1 MATVAQLEAA
11 LMKADAAGDDAAAR
25 EIAAEIKRV
34 RVAPRAQ
41 TSRTAAVISGIERGM
56 KPVVDAFSYL
66 NPLDYIPNPF
76 TSKKGDARREQQLG
90 TQGARAQK
98 DRPNYYTGGKIAGEV
113 IATAP
118 VGMGVGA
125 GIRLG
130 GKALTNVAPRVASA
144 LEKVGRATITGGAGV
159 RAPTK
164 AAVAAGQN
172 VVAGRGK
179 RMLTRAAGGVLS
191 SAPAAIL
198 TDNDILEAAAGGAII
213 PVLGHMAKFGAGKTF
228 DFLAGRLGE
237 VRAAEILREL
247 VSSNADAITKA
258 LQNAPSKIKASTA
271 EFLASKG
278 LLTPEIAAVTR
289 IATAGKSGGELF
301 DVATERAAG
310 QKRVIDR
317 LRGGKTQT
325 NAMTNIAANKQKL
338 QDVTGPQR
346 EGALTASD
354 VGRTQILPL
363 ERDAAR
369 LRQAASEEVDRA
381 RQLLFAAD
389 DQGMRLNQMDDLGDA
404 FDPAAVNRQRGIV
417 GALDQRGGEAA
428 NRSLTAGADA
438 RAAEAAAANLRA
450 QGLKPLDISGLLNTL
465 RQKASDAEFVSPDRF
480 RILSEFA
487 NNLERR
493 AAKMGGVIDATGLY
507 LARREMGSF
516 VSSILGTSDPKAL
529 RQGTAQL
536 VGEAQPLIDDAI
548 EAAGGKGWR
557 EYLNT
562 FATGMKDIE
571 RQQFQR
577 ELTKLP
583 SARFAKVMAGEDP
596 DFVESIFGAGRGD
609 INAELQGPVLA
620 TAKKLG
626 RDIDAQRAVAQ
637 TGLQDF
643 AQTQKLG
650 FAQGAQAKVGEMLE
664 PRNVLAMGARLA
676 GSVPKIGGGGVAA
689 AQMAEKMA
697 EKSSENVMENLVPAL
712 AQPSRAR
719 SLLETR
725 SAEDYVNR
733 LLYGKQSAPPVVAP
747 PRQIPA
753 PVAQDPDLL
762 YFTPPPQSLRAQ
774 QAVANRNAL
783 AQPQK
788 DIINQNNMAA
798 ARQQAVAQTTM
809 RPFNQPSD
817 FEFPEFDPE
826 SGDPLIDID
835 YSEGYPVPIYGK
847 LPKDMRFKSVNSMRR

>member
-1 MATVAQLEAA
+1 MPIYEQRAPNGRTYRITGPAGATDAQVKAKILEQYPE
-11 LMKADAAGDDAAAR
+11 AGTR
-25 EIAAEIKRV
+25 PK
-34 RVAPRAQ
+34 

-56 KPVVDAFSYL
+56 KPVAEALDYL
-66 NPLDYIPNPF
+66 NPFSYMP
-76 TSKKGDARREQQLG
+76 KGPKYKAREARIEKQLG

-98 DRPNYYTGGKIAGEV
+98 DRPNYFTGGKIAGEV
-113 IATAP
+113 LATAP
-118 VGMGVGA
+118 VGMGVGT

-144 LEKVGRATITGGAGV
+144 LEKVGRATVTGGAGV
-159 RAPTK
+159 RAPSK
-164 AAVAAGQN
+164 VAAEAGAN
-172 VVAGRGK
+172 IVKSRGGRVA
-179 RMLTRAAGGVLS
+179 TRAAGGTITGLTT
-191 SAPAAIL
+191 AAL
-198 TDNDILEAAAGGAII
+198 TDSDLVEAASAGALV

-228 DFLAGRLGE
+228 DAIAGRLGE
-237 VRAAEILREL
+237 VRAAEILREI
-247 VSSNADAITKA
+247 VSGNTAAVTKA
-258 LQNAPSKIKASTA
+258 LQNAPKQIKASTA

-289 IATAGKSGGELF
+289 IATAGKSGGELL

-310 QKRVIDR
+310 QKRVMDR
-317 LRGGKTQT
+317 LRGGETQT
-325 NAMTNIAANKQKL
+325 NAMNNIAAAKKAL
-338 QDVTGPQR
+338 QDDTGPLR

-465 RQKASDAEFVSPDRF
+465 RQKASNAEFVSPDRF

-562 FATGMKDIE
+562 FASGMKDIE

-583 SARFAKVMAGEDP
+583 PARFSKVMAGEDP

-637 TGLQDF
+637 TGLQDL

-664 PRNVLAMGARLA
+664 PRNALAMGARVA

-697 EKSSENVMENLVPAL
+697 ERSSENVMENLVPAL
-712 AQPSRAR
+712 AQPSRAA
-719 SLLETR
+719 SLLQTR
-725 SAEDYVNR
+725 SSEDYINK
-733 LLYGKQSAPPVVAP
+733 LLYGGGN
-747 PRQIPA
+747 A
-753 PVAQDPDLL
+753 PV
-762 YFTPPPQSLRAQ
+762 R
-774 QAVANRNAL
+774 
-783 AQPQK
+783 
-788 DIINQNNMAA
+788 QNVM
-798 ARQQAVAQTTM
+798 AQTAM
-809 RPFNQPSD
+809 RPFNQPSA
-817 FEFPEFDPE
+817 FEFPKFDPE
-826 SGDPLIDID
+826 SGEPLIDID
-835 YSEGYPVPIYGK
+835 YSEGYPVPIYGRVSRN
-847 LPKDMRFKSVNSMRR
+847 MMRR

>member
-1 MATVAQLEAA
+1 MATVAQLEDA
-11 LMKADAAGDDAAAR
+11 LMKADAAGDYTAAR

-34 RVAPRAQ
+34 RVAPRPQ

-56 KPVVDAFSYL
+56 KPVVDALDYL
-66 NPLDYIPNPF
+66 NPLSYIPF
-76 TSKKGDARREQQLG
+76 GRQSEQTQRQLG

-118 VGMGVGA
+118 VGVGVGTTL
-125 GIRLG
+125 RLG
-130 GKALTNVAPRVASA
+130 GKALTTVAPRVATA
-144 LEKVGRATITGGAGV
+144 LEKVGRATVTGGAGV

-164 AAVAAGQN
+164 TAVATGKN

-179 RMLTRAAGGVLS
+179 RMLTRAAAGTLS
-191 SAPAAIL
+191 SVPAAIL

-213 PVLGHMAKFGAGKTF
+213 PMLGHIAKFGAGKTF

-237 VRAAEILREL
+237 VEAARILREL

-258 LQNAPSKIKASTA
+258 LSNAPAKIKASTA

-278 LLTPEIAAVTR
+278 LLTPEIAAVT
-289 IATAGKSGGELF
+289 IKATKGDFSGELL
-301 DVATERAAG
+301 DVAGERAAA
-310 QKRVIDR
+310 QKIVLDR
-317 LRGGKTQT
+317 LRGGETQT
-325 NAMTNIAANKQKL
+325 NAMTNIAANKQRL

-346 EGALTASD
+346 EGALTTAD
-354 VGRTQILPL
+354 VGRTQVLPL
-363 ERDAAR
+363 EREAAR
-369 LRQAASEEVDRA
+369 LRQLASEEAENARRLLTANDRSA
-381 RQLLFAAD
+381 TLIRESGLRLPAD
-389 DQGMRLNQMDDLGDA
+389 IK
-404 FDPAAVNRQRGIV
+404 RQREIV
-417 GALDQRGGEAA
+417 AGLERFGGEAA
-428 NRSLTAGADA
+428 DRSVTAGADA

-450 QGLKPLDISGLLNTL
+450 QGLNPLDISGLVSTL
-465 RQKASDAEFVSPDRF
+465 RQKASEAEFVSPDRF
-480 RILSEFA
+480 KILSEFA
-487 NNLERR
+487 NNLQRR
-493 AAKMGGVIDATGLY
+493 ADKMGGVIDATGLY
-507 LARREMGSF
+507 LARREMGNF
-516 VSSILGTSDPKAL
+516 VRTILDTTDPKAL

-583 SARFAKVMAGEDP
+583 PARFAKVMAGDDA
-596 DFVESIFGAGRGD
+596 DFVEDFFGAGRFD
-609 INAELQGPVLA
+609 INTELQGPVLA

-626 RDIDAQRAVAQ
+626 RDIDAQLDVKA
-637 TGLQDF
+637 TGLRDLPLSQR
-643 AQTQKLG
+643 LG
-650 FAQGAQAKVGEMLE
+650 FAE
-664 PRNVLAMGARLA
+664 GARTKVEGMIQPENVFTAGARML

-689 AQMAEKMA
+689 AQAAERLI
-697 EKSSENVMENLVPAL
+697 EKKSAGVMEKLVPAL

-783 AQPQK
+783 SQPQK

-798 ARQQAVAQTTM
+798 ARQQAVAQTAM

>member
-1 MATVAQLEAA
+1 MPTYE
-11 LMKADAAGDDAAAR
+11 MKAPNGRTYRITGPAGATNAQVKAKILDQYPESGTR
-25 EIAAEIKRV
+25 
-34 RVAPRAQ
+34 PQ

-66 NPLDYIPNPF
+66 NPLDYIPDPF
-76 TSKKGDARREQQLG
+76 TSKKGNARREQQLG
-90 TQGARAQK
+90 TLGARAQK

-118 VGMGVGA
+118 VGVGL
-125 GIRLG
+125 GTTLRLG
-130 GKALTNVAPRVASA
+130 GKALTKVAPRVATA
-144 LEKVGRATITGGAGV
+144 LEKVGRATITSGAAV

-164 AAVAAGQN
+164 TAIATGKN

-179 RMLTRAAGGVLS
+179 RMLTRAAGGTLS
-191 SAPAAIL
+191 SVPAALL
-198 TDNDILEAAAGGAII
+198 TDNDMVEAAAAGTLV
-213 PVLGHMAKFGAGKTF
+213 PMLGHIAKFGAGKTF
-228 DFLAGRLGE
+228 DALAGRLGE
-237 VRAAEILREL
+237 VRAAEILRDFI
-247 VSSNADAITKA
+247 SGNADAITKA

-289 IATAGKSGGELF
+289 KATEGKFGGELL
-301 DVATERAAG
+301 DVATERAAA
-310 QKRVIDR
+310 QKIVRDR

-325 NAMTNIAANKQKL
+325 NAMTNIAANKQRL

-346 EGALTASD
+346 EGALTAAD
-354 VGRTQILPL
+354 VGRTQVLPL
-363 ERDAAR
+363 EREAAR

-417 GALDQRGGEAA
+417 GALDQRGGAAA

-438 RAAEAAAANLRA
+438 RAAEAAADNLRA
-450 QGLKPLDISGLLNTL
+450 QGLNPLDISGLVSTL
-465 RQKASDAEFVSPDRF
+465 RQKASEAEFVSPDRF
-480 RILSEFA
+480 KILSEFA
-487 NNLERR
+487 NNLQRR
-493 AAKMGGVIDATGLY
+493 ADKMGGVIDATGLY
-507 LARREMGSF
+507 LARREMGNF
-516 VSSILGTSDPKAL
+516 VRTILDTTDPKAL

-571 RQQFQR
+571 RQEFQR
-577 ELTKLP
+577 QLTRLTP
-583 SARFAKVMAGEDP
+583 ARFSKVMAGDDT
-596 DFVESIFGAGRGD
+596 DFVEDFFGAGRFD
-609 INAELQGPVLA
+609 INTELQGPVLA

-626 RDIDAQRAVAQ
+626 RDIDAERAVEQ
-637 TGLQDF
+637 TGLQDL
-643 AQTQKLG
+643 ARSQRLG
-650 FAQGAQAKVGEMLE
+650 FPK
-664 PRNVLAMGARLA
+664 GARTKVEEMIQPANVFAASARML
-676 GSVPKIGGGGVAA
+676 GSVPKVGGGGVAA
-689 AQMAEKMA
+689 AQAAERLT
-697 EKSSENVMENLVPAL
+697 EKSSENVMEKLVPAL
-712 AQPSRAR
+712 AQPSRAA

-747 PRQIPA
+747 PRQIPPPA
-753 PVAQDPDLL
+753 AQDPDLL
-762 YFTPPPQSLRAQ
+762 YFTPPPQNLRAQ

-783 AQPQK
+783 SQPQK

-817 FEFPEFDPE
+817 FKFPEFDPE
-826 SGDPLIDID
+826 SGEPLIDID

-847 LPKDMRFKSVNSMRR
+847 LTRNMMRR

>member
-1 MATVAQLEAA
+1 MATVAQLEDA
-11 LMKADAAGDDAAAR
+11 LMKADAAGDYTAAR

-118 VGMGVGA
+118 VGVGL
-125 GIRLG
+125 GTTLRLG
-130 GKALTNVAPRVASA
+130 GKALTTVAPRVATA
-144 LEKVGRATITGGAGV
+144 LEKVGRATVTGGAGV

-164 AAVAAGQN
+164 TAVATGKN

-179 RMLTRAAGGVLS
+179 RMLTRAAAGTLS
-191 SAPAAIL
+191 SVPAAIL

-213 PVLGHMAKFGAGKTF
+213 PVLGHIAKFGAGKTF

-247 VSSNADAITKA
+247 VSSNADAIAKA

-289 IATAGKSGGELF
+289 KATEGKFGGELF
-301 DVATERAAG
+301 DVATERAAA
-310 QKRVIDR
+310 QKIVRDR

-325 NAMTNIAANKQKL
+325 NAMTNIAAAKRQL
-338 QDVTGPQR
+338 QQETGLQR
-346 EGALTASD
+346 DEALGLAD
-354 VGRTQILPL
+354 VGRLQI
-363 ERDAAR
+363 
-369 LRQAASEEVDRA
+369 
-381 RQLLFAAD
+381 
-389 DQGMRLNQMDDLGDA
+389 N
-404 FDPAAVNRQRGIV
+404 PAEQ
-417 GALDQRGGEAA
+417 EAA
-428 NRSLTAGADA
+428 AAYTLARELTDNARRLTGASKNFGDSPMFTSGADQAQYSAQQAFADA
-438 RAAEAAAANLRA
+438 RTAEDVAANLRA
-450 QGLKPLDISGLLNTL
+450 QGLKPLDVSKVVANL
-465 RQKASDAEFVSPDRF
+465 RAEADKAEFVSPDRF
-480 RILSEFA
+480 KILSEFA
-487 NNLERR
+487 NNLQRR
-493 AAKMGGVIDATGLY
+493 AAKLGGTIDATGLN
-507 LARREMGSF
+507 LARREMSAF

-529 RQGTAQL
+529 REGTAQL
-536 VGEAQPLIDDAI
+536 VAAAQKPIDEAIDA
-548 EAAGGKGWR
+548 AAGTPPGQIGPYRK
-557 EYLNT
+557 YLNA
-562 FATGMKDIE
+562 FSGGMKNIE
-571 RQQFQR
+571 RQEFQR
-577 ELTKLP
+577 QLTKLP
-583 SARFAKVMAGEDP
+583 PARFAKVMAGDDT
-596 DFVESIFGAGRGD
+596 DFVEDFFGAGRFD
-609 INAELQGPVLA
+609 INTELQGPVLA

-626 RDIDAQRAVAQ
+626 RDIDAERAVAQ
-637 TGLQDF
+637 TGLQDL

-650 FAQGAQAKVGEMLE
+650 FPK
-664 PRNVLAMGARLA
+664 GARTKVEEIIQPANVFTAGARML

-689 AQMAEKMA
+689 AQAAERLT
-697 EKSSENVMENLVPAL
+697 EKSSENVMEKLVPAL
-712 AQPSRAR
+712 AQPSRAA

-783 AQPQK
+783 SQPQK

-798 ARQQAVAQTTM
+798 ARQQAVAQTAM

-817 FEFPEFDPE
+817 FKFPEFDPE
-826 SGDPLIDID
+826 SGEPLIDID
-835 YSEGYPVPIYGK
+835 FSEGYPVPIYGRISRN
-847 LPKDMRFKSVNSMRR
+847 MMRR